1 MIETALQSRLAEMHD
16 PATRGETMRKQRN
29 LAASAGRWSAQH
41 RKTAI
46 IGWILFVVLAFG
58 AGKMTGTETL
68 TQAES
73 GVGQSGQAT
82 KLADAAYPKNVH
94 EAVLIQSK
102 TSKIDS
108 PAYRAVVN
116 DLTRRIGAVDT
127 VTKMVG
133 PYGSG
138 SARGARSKDGH
149 SVLLSFEIPGDY
161 VEEKLT
167 IKPLVTKTLD
177 ITKAAQ
183 RAHPDFVIDQF
194 GDASSEDA
202 FMKVFQ
208 SDLTKSGLTSI
219 PLTLI
224 ILFVAFGTMLL
235 AGMPVLLALTAIA
248 ATMGLV
254 GPISQFA
261 PVEESINEVILLIGL
276 AVGVDYSL
284 FYLRRVREERAA
296 GRTHDAAIEAA
307 AATSGRAVLV
317 SGLTVMASMAGMYF
331 AGVPMFTGLATGTI
345 TVVAVAMI
353 GSLTV
358 LPALLASAGD
368 RVVKPGR
375 IPGLARLKAR
385 VAHFGLWSRVTDRVL
400 KRPAL
405 SASLS
410 VGLLVALA
418 VPALHMQTGEPS
430 VDTLP
435 KSIPIVQTF
444 ERMEAAFP
452 SETSGQDLVVKANDV
467 TAPAV
472 TAGIKRFEQALAK
485 QPKLFPDA
493 HVEIDVSPNK
503 TIALLTFATVGNGSN
518 GPSQKALDAIR
529 DDIAP
534 QTLETVDGVQ
544 TYAAG
549 NTAQARDFN
558 DTLRG
563 NIGIVFGFVMM
574 AAFLLLLV
582 TFRSIV
588 IPIKAIILNLLSV
601 FASYGAMVLVFQ
613 HGWFKSQLGFS
624 ETGPIVQWLPLFM
637 FVILFG
643 LSMDYHVF
651 ILSRI
656 REAYDRGMKTE
667 DAVSY
672 AIKNTAGVVTSAAL
686 VMVCV
691 FAVFGTLSWMMFKQ
705 MGVGLAFAIL
715 LDATLIRGVLLPA
728 SMKLLGDWNWWLPK
742 SLGWLPEFKHEGEVL
757 PAQA

>member
-284 FYLRRVREERAA
+284 FYLKRVREERAA
-296 GRTHDAAIEAA
+296 GTERTMPRSRRQLPRRALGARLGPDRDDRDGRDVLRRRQDVHRSSAI
-307 AATSGRAVLV
+307 ATI
-317 SGLTVMASMAGMYF
+317 M
-331 AGVPMFTGLATGTI
+331 
-345 TVVAVAMI
+345 VVAVAMI

-358 LPALLASAGD
+358 LPALLARARRPRREGARSCTGS
-368 RVVKPGR
+368 
-375 IPGLARLKAR
+375 RLKAR
-385 VAHFGLWSRVTDRVL
+385 ATAGFWSRDHDRVL
-400 KRPAL
+400 KRP
-405 SASLS
+405 
-410 VGLLVALA
+410 LA
-418 VPALHMQTGEPS
+418 VRIAVRRPARRPRGS
-430 VDTLP
+430 
-435 KSIPIVQTF
+435 
-444 ERMEAAFP
+444 R
-452 SETSGQDLVVKANDV
+452 
-467 TAPAV
+467 PAH
-472 TAGIKRFEQALAK
+472 
-485 QPKLFPDA
+485 A
-493 HVEIDVSPNK
+493 H
-503 TIALLTFATVGNGSN
+503 
-518 GPSQKALDAIR
+518 R
-529 DDIAP
+529 
-534 QTLETVDGVQ
+534 
-544 TYAAG
+544 
-549 NTAQARDFN
+549 
-558 DTLRG
+558 
-563 NIGIVFGFVMM
+563 
-574 AAFLLLLV
+574 
-582 TFRSIV
+582 
-588 IPIKAIILNLLSV
+588 
-601 FASYGAMVLVFQ
+601 
-613 HGWFKSQLGFS
+613 
-624 ETGPIVQWLPLFM
+624 
-637 FVILFG
+637 
-643 LSMDYHVF
+643 
-651 ILSRI
+651 
-656 REAYDRGMKTE
+656 
-667 DAVSY
+667 
-672 AIKNTAGVVTSAAL
+672 
-686 VMVCV
+686 
-691 FAVFGTLSWMMFKQ
+691 
-705 MGVGLAFAIL
+705 
-715 LDATLIRGVLLPA
+715 
-728 SMKLLGDWNWWLPK
+728 
-742 SLGWLPEFKHEGEVL
+742 
-757 PAQA
+757 